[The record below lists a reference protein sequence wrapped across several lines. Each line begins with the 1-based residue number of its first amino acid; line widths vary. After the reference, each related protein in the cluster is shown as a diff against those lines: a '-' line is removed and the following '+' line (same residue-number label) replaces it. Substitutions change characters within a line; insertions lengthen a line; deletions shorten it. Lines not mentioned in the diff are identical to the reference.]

1 MQISKG
7 WRVLVLLVS
16 VWAVP
21 NVYGASSAQM
31 PRHIVFASDPQFP
44 WTDNTDARLPESDSQ
59 RLERS
64 RWLIET
70 QYDSIADFRRYQGG
84 SAAVPVMIN
93 GDMTAFG
100 HAGERSYVQQ
110 TLDAKLQGVYDY
122 GLGGYRS

>member
-7 WRVLVLLVS
+7 WRLLVLLVS

-21 NVYGASSAQM
+21 VAYGASSAQT

-70 QYDSIADFRRYQGG
+70 QYDSIADFRRYQGE
-84 SAAVPVMIN
+84 ARRCP
-93 GDMTAFG
+93 
-100 HAGERSYVQQ
+100 
-110 TLDAKLQGVYDY
+110 
-122 GLGGYRS
+122 